1 MIFCKKCGYMLDD
14 DAKFC
19 TECGTPTSDDA
30 TTNPNPNPN
39 PNPDPSQNPN
49 PNNVPPYN
57 GQGYY
62 YNPQGGYPPPY
73 NQPPYGYYPPQKR
86 PINVGLLIFT
96 IINFV
101 LVGIIA
107 LWPLL
112 TTSAKHISLKRQKT
126 PISFALSSAFF
137 FLPFPLSP
145 KPSHYSLAN
154 TTRKAFPL

>member
-30 TTNPNPNPN
+30 TTNPNPN

-112 TTSAKHISLKRQKT
+112 TLLKARDAHDDVSEEYQLEKAKNANIVCLVIGILLFA
-126 PISFALSSAFF
+126 ISFITETVTL
-137 FLPFPLSP
+137 LLG
-145 KPSHYSLAN
+145 
-154 TTRKAFPL
+154 